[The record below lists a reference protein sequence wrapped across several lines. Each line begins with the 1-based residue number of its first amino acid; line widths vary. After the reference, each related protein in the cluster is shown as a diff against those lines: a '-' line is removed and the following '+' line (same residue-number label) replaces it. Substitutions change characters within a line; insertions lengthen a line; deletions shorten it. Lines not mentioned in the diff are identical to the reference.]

1 MIPVESDNNPVK
13 PFLFVFTDI
22 FLVRLGFLLFSNLD
36 KTDGLLGENLTSS
49 ASIDEREGRTV
60 EQQDMACNDHVLL
73 ILLLNLRHLFY
84 LYLVFPPKR
93 LSNHIDYGC
102 SGQVTI
108 ITGVSFQLY
117 QSINFTIKK

>member
-49 ASIDEREGRTV
+49 APIEREGRTA
-60 EQQDMACNDHVLL
+60 EQQDMACNSAL
-73 ILLLNLRHLFY
+73 
-84 LYLVFPPKR
+84 
-93 LSNHIDYGC
+93 
-102 SGQVTI
+102 
-108 ITGVSFQLY
+108 
-117 QSINFTIKK
+117 